1 MSIIEIK
8 VTLQDIE
15 PAVTRTLQVPADI
28 RLDRL
33 HLTLQVAMGWTNSH
47 LYMFEAARA
56 TWGIADPDFGG
67 EDLPANKTTLGQVIE
82 DTGKKTINYIYD
94 FGDNW
99 EHRIKIGRITDP
111 VPGELYPR
119 LIEVTGK
126 CPPEDVGGF
135 PGYYGF
141 LDAMADP
148 KHPEHDHLKDWYGGT
163 SIPISPKPTN
173 SNSKSSVSQNTGSP
187 ENQGNKAVRP
197 DAYPLSAALLT
208 SAASF
213 ATSWIVSARWTLA
226 GNHWAA
232 YATHTRRWRC
242 TKWHPEH
249 RASPCC
255 ADDQL
260 F

>member
-141 LDAMADP
+141 LDAMAAQQP
-148 KHPEHDHLKDWYGGT
+148 ART
-163 SIPISPKPTN
+163 
-173 SNSKSSVSQNTGSP
+173 SP
-187 ENQGNKAVRP
+187 ELRAR
-197 DAYPLSAALLT
+197 LH
-208 SAASF
+208 
-213 ATSWIVSARWTLA
+213 SARANVGITPRPGALPACGSQLVTEALTQPALA
-226 GNHWAA
+226 NPCHA
-232 YATHTRRWRC
+232 YA
-242 TKWHPEH
+242 PGLEN
-249 RASPCC
+249 APNM
-255 ADDQL
+255 ALQIL
-260 F
+260 A